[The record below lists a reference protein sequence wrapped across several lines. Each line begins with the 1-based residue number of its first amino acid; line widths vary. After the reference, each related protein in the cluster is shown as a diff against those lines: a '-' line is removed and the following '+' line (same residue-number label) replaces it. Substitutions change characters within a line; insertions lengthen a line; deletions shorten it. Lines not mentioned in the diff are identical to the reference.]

1 MHSLLD
7 VDTAIE
13 IVERHMR
20 TWPMFKSRKHTFT
33 AKAISD
39 TNLYLGFANT
49 HEQRLGDDRYA
60 HWKVNVIGDVF
71 YLLSIAIPQRR
82 RGKGH
87 GDSLYRIL
95 EQIAAELGCRQSRQ
109 TPSGWTPTGETRRS
123 YLNRR
128 GWENDGAE
136 VFKRL

>member
-1 MHSLLD
+1 MKIPD

-20 TWPMFKSRKHTFT
+20 TWRMFKSKKHTFSV
-33 AKAISD
+33 KALSE
-39 TNLYLGFANT
+39 THLCFGFANT
-49 HEQRLGDDRYA
+49 HEMRHGDDSYA
-60 HWKVNVIGDVF
+60 QWNINLIGDVF
-71 YLLSIAIPQRR
+71 YVLSLSIPPRR

-87 GDSLYRIL
+87 GDSLYRVL
-95 EQIAAELGCRQSRQ
+95 EQIAKEFGCREIRQ
-109 TPSGWTPTGETRRS
+109 TPSGWTPRGDTRRQ

-128 GWENDGAE
+128 GWQNDGAE